1 MSKNG
6 KLPIQIGHI
15 ISGAEILGNGSTNV
29 QTKPLNVVKHNS
41 NGTYFMVAGNDKKVH
56 LFNAGSA
63 AHVKTYEAHGYEITD
78 LAIAYDN
85 ARFASVGGDKLVFYW
100 DVATAVTVRRFAG
113 HFQRNNCVA
122 FNDDASVIAS
132 GSYDATV
139 RLWDTKS
146 NSGVPIQVLDQAK
159 DSVTSIVIKD
169 RQIVVGS
176 ADGKVR
182 TYDLRKGQLQ
192 TDTIGQPVTSVQSSS
207 DQDTVLISS
216 LDSTIRLLDANNGG
230 NMTTFTGHRNNNY
243 RIPSVYG
250 TDGQYIVSGSEDGR
264 VFFWETETGK
274 LLNTVMAHSG
284 KVVSGLS
291 IHDRSKQLITCG
303 GDGSIIMWT

>member
-1 MSKNG
+1 
-6 KLPIQIGHI
+6 
-15 ISGAEILGNGSTNV
+15 
-29 QTKPLNVVKHNS
+29 
-41 NGTYFMVAGNDKKVH
+41 MVAGNDKKIN

-78 LAIAYDN
+78 LAIAHDN

-100 DVATAVTVRRFAG
+100 DVASAVTIRRFAG

-122 FNDDASVIAS
+122 FNDDASVVAS

-159 DSVTSIVIKD
+159 DSVTSIVIRD
-169 RQIVVGS
+169 RQIIAGS

-192 TDTIGQPVTSVQSSS
+192 TDTIAQPVTSIQLSSS
-207 DQDTVLISS
+207 QETVLVSS
-216 LDSTIRLLDANNGG
+216 LDSSIRLLDANNGG
-230 NMTTFTGHRNNNY
+230 LMSTFTGHKNQNY
-243 RIPSVYG
+243 RVPSLYG
-250 TDGQYIVSGSEDGR
+250 TGDKYIVSGSEDGR
-264 VFFWETETGK
+264 VFFWEAETGK
-274 LLNTVMAHSG
+274 LLHSITAHAG

-291 IHDRSKQLITCG
+291 FHDRSKQLITCG